1 MCVNPSFLQE
11 KHVLILFVFLDPPGM
26 ILNFSLVN
34 ENSSGK
40 TRNAVEPILH
50 IIIFNN
56 DNTNENDNDND
67 NDTDSNNNANNDDK
81 HDNTTL
87 IMIILI

>member
-11 KHVLILFVFLDPPGM
+11 KHVLILFVFWDPPGM

-40 TRNAVEPILH
+40 TRNAIEPILH
-50 IIIFNN
+50 IITFH
-56 DNTNENDNDND
+56 NDNDNGSD
-67 NDTDSNNNANNDDK
+67 NDRGNDNGSNNNTNNDDK
-81 HDNTTL
+81 NDSRKL
-87 IMIILI
+87 MIIMI

>member
-11 KHVLILFVFLDPPGM
+11 KHVLILFVFWDPPGM

-56 DNTNENDNDND
+56 DNTNDND
-67 NDTDSNNNANNDDK
+67 NDTDSINSANNDDK
-81 HDNTTL
+81 HE
-87 IMIILI
+87 IQH